1 MGYQD
6 RENSG
11 LDTKRKHRC
20 IYLCLVKR
28 ALHIRIAIQYNTVQR
43 LYPPSSS
50 SLMYAK
56 KVQRNLP

>member
-1 MGYQD
+1 MGDED

-28 ALHIRIAIQYNTVQR
+28 RLHIRIAIQYRSASV
-43 LYPPSSS
+43 L
-50 SLMYAK
+50 SLLVFLNVCK